1 MQMHT
6 FDRIAKYAA
15 VICVAALALTGA
27 GHLAPVTFIDH
38 AKVQEATMKGGVLI
52 TAPDL
57 QVLASSRSKP
67 GEVEIHEKIT
77 DVLYVLDGEA
87 IMVTGGTIVGGTTVP
102 ADPNA
107 DMPSPFDARYS
118 TKRWFFWSL
127 AHTCPVVS
135 VATPSG
141 SESVVEPIL
150 LASRRNPPVSLN
162 STRRLSTVSA
172 THTFPLASVAIP

>member
-15 VICVAALALTGA
+15 GVGVAALALTGA
-27 GHLAPVTFIDH
+27 GRLAPVTFIDH
-38 AKVQEATMKGGVLI
+38 VKVQAAVSKGGVLI

-87 IMVTGGTIVGGTTVP
+87 TMVTGGTILGGKTVP

-107 DMPSPFDARYS
+107 KGAVWENLDKGPGQIRGTDIKGGDVHHLIKGDVIVIPAGQPHWWKEVPRSISYY
-118 TKRWFFWSL
+118 
-127 AHTCPVVS
+127 VVK
-135 VATPSG
+135 
-141 SESVVEPIL
+141 I
-150 LASRRNPPVSLN
+150 NQM
-162 STRRLSTVSA
+162 
-172 THTFPLASVAIP
+172 

>member
-107 DMPSPFDARYS
+107 KGAVWENLDRGPGQIRGTDIKGGDMHHL
-118 TKRWFFWSL
+118 TKGDVIVIPAGQPHWWKEVPHSISYY
-127 AHTCPVVS
+127 VVK
-135 VATPSG
+135 
-141 SESVVEPIL
+141 I
-150 LASRRNPPVSLN
+150 NQM
-162 STRRLSTVSA
+162 
-172 THTFPLASVAIP
+172 